1 MSLSPA
7 SLASL
12 FDRVLVLARKGWGLT
27 HPNPMVGALLVE
39 DGEIVAEGFHR
50 VTGKA
55 HAEVE
60 AFNAL
65 GRPLQPG
72 ASLIISLEPCS
83 TQGKTP
89 PCTEAILKSGIQ
101 SVYVACEDP
110 NPRHAGQGLDIL
122 REHGLHVQV
131 GDPDVRA
138 QATRLNFIFNHNM
151 QTGRPLIA
159 LKLAESANGKL
170 TNEAGTPTRVT
181 ASDARSDMMHWRRL
195 FPSICVG
202 SGTVLS
208 DNPSLTARL
217 PDETWC
223 PIRLVIDST
232 LSTLAAGIPDRA
244 LYTDEYAGKT
254 RIITTSHGLAQKDRV
269 ARARGLGISLIQAE
283 ACPRGRV
290 LTLSFPEVLTQLGL
304 NGVYCEGGAEIAQSL
319 YEEGLADY
327 LFRYRSP
334 REFLGPH
341 ALASPIPKKLRLRD
355 PLEVELGPDHLTHG
369 FL

>member
-1 MSLSPA
+1 MTLSSSSLS
-7 SLASL
+7 SWYN
-12 FDRVLVLARKGWGLT
+12 RVLELARKGWGDT

-39 DGEIVAEGFHR
+39 DGEIVAEGFHCA
-50 VTGKA
+50 TGKA

-60 AFNAL
+60 ALNAL
-65 GRPLQPG
+65 GRAPHPG
-72 ASLIISLEPCS
+72 ASLVISLEPCS
-83 TQGKTP
+83 THGKTP

-110 NPRHAGQGLDIL
+110 NPQHAGQGLDIL

-170 TNEAGTPTRVT
+170 ANEAGTPSRVT
-181 ASDARSDMMHWRRL
+181 ESDARADMMQWRRL

-208 DNPSLTARL
+208 DDPSLTARL
-217 PDETWC
+217 PDDTWC
-223 PIRLVIDST
+223 PLRLVVDST
-232 LSTLAAGIPDRA
+232 LSTLAAGVSDRA
-244 LYTDEYAGKT
+244 LYTDKYAGKT
-254 RIITTSHGLAQKDRV
+254 RIITTDHGLAQKDRV
-269 ARARGLGISLIQAE
+269 ARARELGITILQAE
-283 ACPRGRV
+283 SCPRGRV
-290 LTLSFPEVLTQLGL
+290 SPLCFPEVLTHLGV
-304 NGVYCEGGAEIAQSL
+304 NSVYCEGGARMAESL

-341 ALASPIPKKLRLRD
+341 ALPSPIPKKLRLRD
-355 PLEVELGPDHLTHG
+355 PLEVQLGPDHLTHG

>member
-1 MSLSPA
+1 MTLSGSSLH
-7 SLASL
+7 LL
-12 FDRVLVLARKGWGLT
+12 FERVLELARKGWGYT

-39 DGEIVAEGFHR
+39 DGEVVAEGFHR
-50 VTGKA
+50 ATGKA

-60 AFNAL
+60 ALNAL
-65 GRPLQPG
+65 GRAPLPG
-72 ASLIISLEPCS
+72 ASLVISLEPCS
-83 TQGKTP
+83 THGKTP

-101 SVYVACEDP
+101 TVYVACEDP

-122 REHGLHVQV
+122 REQGLQVKV

-138 QATRLNFIFNHNM
+138 RATRLNFIFNHNM

-170 TNEAGTPTRVT
+170 TNEAGSPSRVT
-181 ASDARSDMMHWRRL
+181 ESEARSDMMHWRRL
-195 FPSICVG
+195 FPAICVG

-223 PIRLVIDST
+223 PVRLVVDST
-232 LSTLAAGIPDRA
+232 LSTLDATVPERA
-244 LYTDEYAGKT
+244 LYTDEYAGQT

-269 ARARGLGISLIQAE
+269 ARAKELGISLVQAE
-283 ACPRGRV
+283 ACPRGKIS
-290 LTLSFPEVLTQLGL
+290 TLCFPEVLTQLGL
-304 NGVYCEGGAEIAQSL
+304 NSVYCEGGAEMAQSL

-341 ALASPIPKKLRLRD
+341 ALASPVPKKLRLRD
-355 PLEVELGPDHLTHG
+355 PLEVRLGPDHLTHG